1 MLNIFWGSNF
11 WSYKFTWKR
20 GFKQK
25 KSKLYIKMNKKSF
38 KFTSRSW
45 FGQTKVEKYK
55 LKKSQINFKTIYKNG
70 WEIMKLDNT
79 EIEI

>member
-1 MLNIFWGSNF
+1 
-11 WSYKFTWKR
+11 
-20 GFKQK
+20 
-25 KSKLYIKMNKKSF
+25 MNKKSF

-45 FGQTKVEKYK
+45 FEQTKVEKYK
-55 LKKSQINFKTIYKNG
+55 LKKSQINFKTIYKNR

>member
-1 MLNIFWGSNF
+1 M
-11 WSYKFTWKR
+11 
-20 GFKQK
+20 
-25 KSKLYIKMNKKSF
+25 KLYIKMNKKSF

-45 FGQTKVEKYK
+45 FEQTKVEKYK